1 MRRCLILA
9 CVMALLPSFARADEV
24 FLKGGGKV
32 SGRILS
38 RTDSSIVVDVGAGTV
53 TFPMTAVDRIEERR
67 TILDDYYERAEKL
80 GARDRD
86 GWLQLAQWASGQGL
100 AAQARAAYGRVVA
113 VDPAHAEANRGLG
126 RVELNGRWVTEEESY
141 AARGYVR
148 FEGEWMRPAD
158 RDSIL
163 AYRAAVEQAEWARLD
178 AERRARDA
186 EARAIAAEARARE
199 AEARAR
205 DAGAVLVAPTIP
217 FWWRSWAPAPRPWWE
232 EPSAR
237 PAPPGG
243 RPRPRPEERPASRP
257 PDR

>member
-1 MRRCLILA
+1 MRRCLFLA
-9 CVMALLPSFARADEV
+9 CVLAVLPSLARADEV

-38 RTDSSIVVDVGAGTV
+38 RTDTSIAVDVGAGTV
-53 TFPMTAVDRIEERR
+53 TFLLTAVDRIEARR
-67 TILDDYYERAEKL
+67 SILDDYYERAGTL

-86 GWLQLAQWASGQGL
+86 GWLQLAQWATAQGL
-100 AAQARAAYGRVVA
+100 AAQARAAYTRVVA
-113 VDPAHAEANRGLG
+113 VDPANAEANRGLG
-126 RVELNGRWVTEEESY
+126 RVQLDGRWVTEEESY
-141 AARGYVR
+141 TARGYVR

-158 RDSIL
+158 RDSVL

-186 EARAIAAEARARE
+186 EARALAAEARARE

-205 DAGAVLVAPTIP
+205 DAGAVLVTPTVP
-217 FWWRSWAPAPRPWWE
+217 FWWRSWTPAPRPWWE

-237 PAPPGG
+237 PVPRGG
-243 RPRPRPEERPASRP
+243 KRGR
-257 PDR
+257 